1 MLSMYYTKLAIS
13 GLLLLFSAGCT
24 TTQPTTQEPNN
35 KRDEL
40 STKSTKIELS
50 VYTKAL
56 IALNNNELDKAQKL
70 FTKMSQLQP
79 DIAESWANLALI
91 SVKKS
96 QYQEAQNFVKMTLQ
110 KKPKMV
116 EALNL
121 MASLEQRKGNIIA
134 AKSLY
139 QEALTYNPNYSLAH
153 YNLALIY
160 DMYLQD
166 IPNAINHYQLYLKN
180 TKNKDK
186 QTSEW
191 LAGLQATM
199 ENQ

>member
-1 MLSMYYTKLAIS
+1 MYYTKLAIS

-24 TTQPTTQEPNN
+24 TTQPTIQEPDN

-40 STKSTKIELS
+40 SAKSTKIELS

-56 IALNNNELDKAQKL
+56 IALNNNELDKAHKL

-79 DIAESWANLALI
+79 DIAGSWANLALI
-91 SVKKS
+91 SVKKA
-96 QYQEAQNFVKMTLQ
+96 QYQEAQNFVKMALQ
-110 KKPKMV
+110 KNPKMV
-116 EALNL
+116 QALNL

-160 DMYLQD
+160 DIYLQD
-166 IPNAINHYQLYLKN
+166 IPNAISHYQLYLEN

-186 QTSEW
+186 QTREW